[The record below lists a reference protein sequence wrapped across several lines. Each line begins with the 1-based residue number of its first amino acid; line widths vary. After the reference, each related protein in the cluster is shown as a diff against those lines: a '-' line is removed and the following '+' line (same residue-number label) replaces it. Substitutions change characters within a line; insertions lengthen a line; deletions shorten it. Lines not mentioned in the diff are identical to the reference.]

1 MIRYATATPS
11 GPVWFNQWGPHIE
24 GTVEEKLADIAPKSE
39 TEDTYISR
47 AAAERR
53 ARDLNLFCKRDE
65 MVVLVTIDHRDSD
78 LDEVFYAVTMPVLV
92 DDWAK
97 EMADA

>member
-1 MIRYATATPS
+1 MIRYATATTS
-11 GPVWFNQWGPHIE
+11 GPVYYNQWGPHIE
-24 GTVEEKLADIAPKSE
+24 SELESRLADIAPKSA
-39 TEDTYISR
+39 TEDLYVSR
-47 AAAERR
+47 PAAERR
-53 ARDLNLFCKRDE
+53 ARDLNLFCRRDE

-78 LDEVFYAVTMPVLV
+78 LDEVCYAVTMPTPV